1 MLSLIE
7 KNLTKICNE
16 NDNKEKEKINEKF
29 YMILLCF
36 IANYENNEKI
46 KQEKIEKLLSEKKE
60 YFIKIIPL
68 YTQYYSNIKI
78 PENYIGHNQTTT
90 NLSLINSII
99 KFNQDIDKNL
109 RTLEQL
115 NFSSTPIEEIYK
127 NSVDIKQVQKRLI
140 MLAIG
145 NISV

>member
-1 MLSLIE
+1 
-7 KNLTKICNE
+7 
-16 NDNKEKEKINEKF
+16 
-29 YMILLCF
+29 MILLCF
-36 IANYENNEKI
+36 ITNYENDEKI

-78 PENYIGHNQTTT
+78 PENYICHNQTTT

-99 KFNQDIDKNL
+99 KSNKVIDKNL
-109 RTLEQL
+109 RTLDKV
-115 NFSSTPIEEIYK
+115 NISSTPNEEINK
-127 NSVDIKQVQKRLI
+127 NSHDIKQVQKRLI